1 MQQNTTAHAS
11 TSRTGLTVIT
21 LAALVTISATVF
33 AGQSQYGAFG
43 LDTAGADFSTPP
55 GRDFFRYAN
64 GAWIDKTPVP
74 ADKPGMSLR
83 LAMTDTI
90 DTRLRTLLEQAASD
104 SNTQPQS
111 VEAKVG
117 AFYRS
122 FMDEAAIEVGGAHA
136 LDGELAAVK
145 AAKNRKAIAALM
157 GRSIEGLPGSV
168 FGLGIDADIG
178 DPDRYAVYVG
188 QAGLGLP
195 DRDFYLEPGFAAT
208 KAAYQAYVSR
218 LLSLLHWP
226 DAEANA
232 KKVVAFETAI
242 AKASWTKVQERDVAA
257 MYNPMTVEQLTAF
270 APGFDWSAFFAAARL
285 GSVKRVV
292 LNEKSAFPNFAALIA
307 RTPPATLQAWQA
319 FHIADRAAPYLSKPF
334 VDAHF
339 ELHDKTLTAQKE
351 QRPRWKRANS
361 AVAGGDCGAVPDSC
375 FGTLNWAVG
384 ELYSARYFPPEA
396 KAKIESLVA
405 NVKAAYRVR
414 LEKLDWMSEATR
426 AEALRKLDTYIIKVG
441 YPDHPRNYDKLE
453 IRADDLVGNVRRAA
467 EADWAFQVSR
477 LNGPV
482 DKTAWLMTPQTN
494 DAYNGS
500 LRDIAFPAGILQPPM
515 FDPDADPAIN
525 YGAIGGVIGHELTHG
540 FDDEGR
546 KLDSRGALRDW
557 WTADDAGKFEAR
569 AKRLGAQYSAFEPVP
584 GSHVNGDL
592 TMGENI
598 ADLGGL
604 ILALDAYHA
613 SLNGEPAPVL
623 DGLTGD
629 QRVFLGWAQA
639 WRGKFNDQFVK
650 QQVVSDP
657 HSPRQYRVNGVVRNI
672 DAWYGAFDVKPGDAL
687 YIAPDDRVRIW

>member
-1 MQQNTTAHAS
+1 MRRNTATHA
-11 TSRTGLTVIT
+11 TTFHTRLTI
-21 LAALVTISATVF
+21 AALVTISATAF
-33 AGQSQYGAFG
+33 AGQPQYGAFG

-55 GRDFFRYAN
+55 GKDFFRYAN
-64 GAWIDKTPVP
+64 GAWLDKTPIP

-83 LAMTDTI
+83 LVMTDTI
-90 DTRLRTLLEQAASD
+90 DARLRELLEHAASTD
-104 SNTQPQS
+104 IAWELNIES
-111 VEAKVG
+111 KVG
-117 AFYRS
+117 AFYSS
-122 FMDEAAIEVGGAHA
+122 FMDEATIEAKGAHA

-145 AAKNRKAIAALM
+145 AARNRKAIAALM
-157 GRSIEGLPGSV
+157 GRSVEDLPGSV
-168 FGLGIDADIG
+168 FALGIDADIG

-188 QAGLGLP
+188 QGGLGLP
-195 DRDFYLEPGFAAT
+195 DRDFYLEPGFASAKT
-208 KAAYQAYVSR
+208 AYENYVSQ
-218 LLSLLHWP
+218 LLNLVHWP
-226 DAEANA
+226 DAAANA

-242 AKASWTKVQERDVAA
+242 AGASWTKVQQRDVAA
-257 MYNPMTVEQLTAF
+257 MYNPMSIEQLSAF
-270 APGFDWSAFFAAARL
+270 APGFDWRAFFAAARL

-292 LNEKSAFPNFAALIA
+292 LNEKSAFPKLAALIA
-307 RTPPATLQAWQA
+307 NTPPATLQAWQA

-339 ELHDKTLTAQKE
+339 ELHAKTLTAQKE

-361 AVAGGDCGAVPDSC
+361 AVAGGDCGASPDSC

-405 NVKAAYRVR
+405 NVKAAYRAR
-414 LEKLDWMSEATR
+414 LEKLDWMSEPTR
-426 AEALRKLDTYIIKVG
+426 VEALRKLDTYVIKVG
-441 YPDHPRNYDKLE
+441 YPDHSRNYDKVE
-453 IRADDLVGNVRRAA
+453 IRADDLVGNMRRAA
-467 EADWAFQVSR
+467 EADWAFQVHR
-477 LNGPV
+477 LNKPV
-482 DKTAWLMTPQTN
+482 DKSAWLMTPQTN

-500 LRDIAFPAGILQPPM
+500 LRDIAFPAGILQAPM

-540 FDDEGR
+540 FDDAGR

-557 WTADDAGKFEAR
+557 WTADDANKFEAR

-604 ILALDAYHA
+604 IMALDAYHA
-613 SLNGEPAPVL
+613 SLNGQPAPLL

-639 WRGKFNDQFVK
+639 WRGKFSEQFVK

-657 HSPRQYRVNGVVRNI
+657 HSPRQYRVNGVVRNV
-672 DAWYGAFDVKPGDAL
+672 DAWYDAFDVKPGDAL
-687 YIAPDDRVRIW
+687 YIAPEDRVRIW

>member
-1 MQQNTTAHAS
+1 MPQHTATA
-11 TSRTGLTVIT
+11 RTCLTIGA
-21 LAALVTISATVF
+21 LAALVTISATSI
-33 AGQSQYGAFG
+33 AGQPQYGAFG

-55 GRDFFRYAN
+55 GKDFFRYAN

-83 LAMTDTI
+83 LVMSDTI
-90 DTRLRTLLEQAASD
+90 DTRLRKLLEQAASD
-104 SNTQPQS
+104 GNAQPRN

-117 AFYRS
+117 TFYRS
-122 FMDEAAIEVGGAHA
+122 FMDEAAIEARGAHA

-145 AAKNRKAIAALM
+145 VGKNRKAVAALM
-157 GRSIEGLPGSV
+157 GRSIEGLQGSV
-168 FGLGIDADIG
+168 FALGIDADLS
-178 DPDRYAVYVG
+178 DPDRYAIYVG
-188 QAGLGLP
+188 QGGLGLP
-195 DRDFYLEPGFAAT
+195 DRDFYLQPGFASA
-208 KAAYQAYVSR
+208 KAAYQDYVLR
-218 LLSLLHWP
+218 LLGLVHWP
-226 DAEANA
+226 DAAANA
-232 KKVVAFETAI
+232 KRVVAFETAI
-242 AKASWTKVQERDVAA
+242 ARASWTKVQERDVAA
-257 MYNPMTVEQLTAF
+257 MYNPMTVDQLTAF
-270 APGFDWSAFFAAARL
+270 APGFDWRAFFAAAHL
-285 GSVKRVV
+285 GAVNRVV
-292 LNEKSAFPNFAALIA
+292 INEKSAFPELAALIA
-307 RTPPATLQAWQA
+307 STPSATLQAWQA

-339 ELHDKTLTAQKE
+339 ELHAKTLTAQKE

-361 AVAGGDCGAVPDSC
+361 AVAGGDCGASPDSC

-405 NVKAAYRVR
+405 NIKAAYRAR

-426 AEALRKLDTYIIKVG
+426 IEALRKLDTYVIKVG
-441 YPDHPRNYDKLE
+441 YPDHPRNYDKVE

-467 EADWAFQVSR
+467 EADWAFQAGR
-477 LNGPV
+477 LNDPV
-482 DKTAWLMTPQTN
+482 DKSVWLMTPQTN

-500 LRDIAFPAGILQPPM
+500 LRDIVFPAGILQAPM

-540 FDDEGR
+540 FDDAGR

-557 WTADDAGKFEAR
+557 WTADDASKFEAR
-569 AKRLGAQYSAFEPVP
+569 AKRLAAQYSAFEPVP
-584 GSHVNGDL
+584 GSHVNGEL

-604 ILALDAYHA
+604 IMALDAYHA
-613 SLNGEPAPVL
+613 SLNGGPAPVL

-639 WRGKFNDQFVK
+639 WRGKFSEQFVK

-687 YIAPDDRVRIW
+687 YIAPEDRVRIW